1 MIDIVK
7 DLPFEDCETCECFE
21 PNFRSNK
28 LFGDE
33 KCLVNEIIVNC
44 SSSPI
49 CREIRR
55 QMKKKEE
62 KQDGTEQQ

>member
-1 MIDIVK
+1 MIDLVK
-7 DLPFEDCETCECFE
+7 CLPYEDCETCKCFE
-21 PNFRSNK
+21 PNFRSSK

-33 KCLVNEIIVNC
+33 KCLVNEIEVHC
-44 SSSPI
+44 SSAPI

-62 KQDGTEQQ
+62 LKEWNSMK

>member
-1 MIDIVK
+1 MVELVK
-7 DLPFEDCETCECFE
+7 CLPFADCEDCECFE

-28 LFGDE
+28 LYGNE
-33 KCLVNEIIVNC
+33 NCLVTEIEVHC

-55 QMKKKEE
+55 HMKKEAENNGADK
-62 KQDGTEQQ
+62 